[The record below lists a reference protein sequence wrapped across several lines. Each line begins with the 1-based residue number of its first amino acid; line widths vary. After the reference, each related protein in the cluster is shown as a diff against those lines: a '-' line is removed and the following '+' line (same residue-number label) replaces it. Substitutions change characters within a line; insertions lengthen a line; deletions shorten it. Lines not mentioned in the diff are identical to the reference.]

1 MDNNITKD
9 AFCATIG
16 FFDGVHRGH
25 QFVIN
30 QLKEIAK
37 DRRMKSMIITFDQH
51 PRQVVHANYVPQLI
65 TSTDNKLQLLED
77 TGVDHVEVLH
87 FDMQMAQL
95 SAKDFMQ
102 HVLHDRLG
110 VRCLLIGYDNRFGH
124 NRAEGF
130 DDYAAYGKKMG
141 IDVLLN
147 TPIDIDGMR
156 VSSSLVRRLLVTG
169 DVSEACQCLGRP
181 FRIIGNV
188 VHGFE
193 EGRKM
198 GFPTANIV
206 PICTEQLIP
215 QTGAY
220 AVSVSIDGGENM
232 PAMMNIGNNP
242 TFQRNCQTLEA
253 HIIGF
258 NGDIYGHQISVD
270 FIQRLRGEKRFDSID
285 ELMLQLHKDLNA
297 TKDIFRNNGI
307 ELAKGK

>member
-51 PRQVVHANYVPQLI
+51 PRQVVHADYVPQLI

-87 FDMQMAQL
+87 FDM
-95 SAKDFMQ
+95 
-102 HVLHDRLG
+102 H
-110 VRCLLIGYDNRFGH
+110 DNRFGH

-130 DDYAAYGKKMG
+130 DDYAAYGKEMG

-169 DVSEACQCLGRP
+169 DVSKACQCLGRP

-220 AVSVSIDGGENM
+220 GVSVSIDGGENM

-258 NGDIYGHQISVD
+258 DGDIYGHQISVD

-297 TKDIFRNNGI
+297 TKEIFRNKGI

>member
-1 MDNNITKD
+1 MDNNIPKD

-30 QLKEIAK
+30 RLKEIAK

-51 PRQVVHANYVPQLI
+51 PRQVVHADYVPQLI

-130 DDYAAYGKKMG
+130 DDYATYGKKMG

-169 DVSEACQCLGRP
+169 DVSKACQCLGRP

-193 EGRKM
+193 EGRKL

-215 QTGAY
+215 RTGAY
-220 AVSVSIDGGENM
+220 AVSVSIDEDGNM

-258 NGDIYGHQISVD
+258 GGDIYGHQISVD
-270 FIQRLRGEKRFDSID
+270 FIQRLRGEKRFESID

-297 TKDIFRNNGI
+297 TKEIFRNNGI

>member
-30 QLKEIAK
+30 RLKEIAK
-37 DRRMKSMIITFDQH
+37 YRRMKSMIITFDQH
-51 PRQVVHANYVPQLI
+51 PRQIVHADYVPQLI

-130 DDYAAYGKKMG
+130 DDYAAYENGH
-141 IDVLLN
+141 
-147 TPIDIDGMR
+147 
-156 VSSSLVRRLLVTG
+156 RRTAQYPNRYRRYARIVITCAPF
-169 DVSEACQCLGRP
+169 ACYGRC
-181 FRIIGNV
+181 V
-188 VHGFE
+188 
-193 EGRKM
+193 
-198 GFPTANIV
+198 
-206 PICTEQLIP
+206 
-215 QTGAY
+215 
-220 AVSVSIDGGENM
+220 
-232 PAMMNIGNNP
+232 
-242 TFQRNCQTLEA
+242 
-253 HIIGF
+253 
-258 NGDIYGHQISVD
+258 
-270 FIQRLRGEKRFDSID
+270 
-285 ELMLQLHKDLNA
+285 
-297 TKDIFRNNGI
+297 
-307 ELAKGK
+307 